1 MKKVFYLIF
10 TILVLFVGV
19 NFIQAKDPDAVTS
32 VSTTSISTSD
42 STVVTQTYDKVTCGE
57 LTLPAIGPKI
67 VSTIVTIIQI
77 AVPVVLIIFGSLD
90 LMKAVTAGKEDE
102 IKKSQQLFLKRLMT
116 GAIVFLLFAIVK
128 FIVGIVVPISANGSM
143 WNCVNCFISGICS

>member
-10 TILVLFVGV
+10 AILVLFLGM
-19 NFIQAKDPDAVTS
+19 NFIQAKDPDVVTS
-32 VSTTSISTSD
+32 VSTTSISTSEATGT
-42 STVVTQTYDKVTCGE
+42 SYDKVTCGE